1 MNSPSL
7 YAIIKSWW
15 TNFLSEK
22 KKNNNIKNSIA
33 TMDAS
38 WCAQSEDPWVVCVWS
53 LNFFFCC
60 LQVGGVWRDNLPLAT
75 HSRLSSIRVLTW
87 ALSFFFL
94 LFSLHVPFLCSSIH
108 FNFLF
113 IFFPFFSQRL
123 FCKEHNIHLPT
134 DKSEFS
140 IEEATE
146 RKSPTRCSLPSIRVK
161 KEEPFKP
168 IWNDKSL
175 ISPFWWKF
183 SFLPIFE
190 K

>member
-1 MNSPSL
+1 MRAKWRSVGCL
-7 YAIIKSWW
+7 
-15 TNFLSEK
+15 
-22 KKNNNIKNSIA
+22 
-33 TMDAS
+33 
-38 WCAQSEDPWVVCVWS
+38 CVV
-53 LNFFFCC
+53 
-60 LQVGGVWRDNLPLAT
+60 PE
-75 HSRLSSIRVLTW
+75 
-87 ALSFFFL
+87 FFFL
-94 LFSLHVPFLCSSIH
+94 LPSSGRCLAWQPPASNALQVVFDSSPNMGSLV
-108 FNFLF
+108 
-113 IFFPFFSQRL
+113 FFPPFFTARSFPMLFYPFQFSVYFLSFFFSQRL